1 MLIEGLNLELS
12 YAELPKIFYSFQKP
26 AIVPKPQMVI
36 FNHDLA
42 RTLGLNPD
50 ELKAM
55 PELFAGNVIPDG
67 ANPIAQAYAGHQF
80 GHFTMLGDGRAVLIG
95 EHITPD
101 GHRFDL
107 QLKGSGRTPYSR
119 RGDGLAALAPMLR
132 EYIVSEAMFHLGIPT
147 TRSLAVVLTGQ
158 DVYRDGIK
166 QGAVLM
172 RVAESHIRVGTF
184 EYVSNFGAEDDLREL
199 SDYCIRRHFPSLED
213 SENKYLL
220 LLREVCK
227 LQASLIA
234 KWQLKG
240 FIHGV
245 MNTDNMA
252 ISGET
257 IDYGPCAFMDV
268 YDPDTVF
275 SSIDTYGRYAYK
287 NQPKIGA
294 WNLSRF
300 AEALLPLINE
310 DRSQAIKL
318 AEDEISSY
326 LELYEENWLTGMREK
341 LGLFRLEVEHEKEKD
356 IQLITELL
364 DLMKDHKLDYT
375 NTFRSLYSL
384 IGAKENSPLIE
395 IPEFVIWEKKWR
407 RMLVWQ
413 HQCAIEFGTDAMKLL
428 NPAVIPRNH
437 RVEEALAAAED
448 GDYTV
453 MNDLLEALSK
463 PNEDSEVYSLPPE
476 DNSCGYKTFCGT

>member
-1 MLIEGLNLELS
+1 MEGLSLELT
-12 YAELPKIFYSFQKP
+12 YANLPKMFYSFQKP
-26 AIVPKPQMVI
+26 AIVPDPQMVI
-36 FNHDLA
+36 FNQELA
-42 RTLGLNPD
+42 CTLGLNPD
-50 ELKAM
+50 ELKTM
-55 PELFAGNVIPDG
+55 PELFAGNVLPSE
-67 ANPIAQAYAGHQF
+67 ANPISQAYAGYQF

-95 EHITPD
+95 EQIAPD
-101 GHRFDL
+101 GRRFDL

-119 RGDGLAALAPMLR
+119 SGDGLAALAPMLR

-158 DVYRDGIK
+158 DVFREKIK

-184 EYVSNFGAEDDLREL
+184 DYISSFGTEDDLRIL
-199 SDYCIRRHFPSLED
+199 SDYCIQRHFSWLEN
-213 SENKYLL
+213 SENKYLMF
-220 LLREVCK
+220 LREVCQ

-234 KWQLKG
+234 KWLLVG

-257 IDYGPCAFMDV
+257 IDYGPCAFMNA

-300 AEALLPLINE
+300 AEALLPLIDENK
-310 DRSQAIKL
+310 SQAIKL
-318 AEDEISSY
+318 AEDEISNY
-326 LELYEENWLTGMREK
+326 LELYKENWLAGMRTK
-341 LGLFRLEVEHEKEKD
+341 LGLVNHEED
-356 IQLITELL
+356 DTQLITELL

-375 NTFRSLYSL
+375 NTFRSLSFEGQENLSL
-384 IGAKENSPLIE
+384 FE
-395 IPEFVIWEKKWR
+395 ISEFVIWHEKWNR
-407 RMLVWQ
+407 RLSQENQRPQ
-413 HQCAIEFGTDAMKLL
+413 HIRDVMKKH
-428 NPAVIPRNH
+428 NPSVIPRNH
-437 RVEEALAAAED
+437 RVEAALSAAEN

-453 MNDLLEALSK
+453 THDLLEALSK
-463 PNEDSEVYSLPPE
+463 PFEDSEVYSQPPE
-476 DNSCGYKTFCGT
+476 DISCGYKTFCGT